1 MKPNGVD
8 GHSGGQTTFGC
19 GQRKSPHSRADRVYA
34 DRSSITHSAL
44 KLRYLIPVV
53 MPSSDPNV
61 KRGRALNGI
70 VGIHPGAAPNTPSHG
85 TPVTSPT
92 KQKIKTEEFSV
103 LFDGP
108 LVAKQ
113 GEGWDTMLETVVN
126 SWVECVVAE
135 RRGER

>member
-1 MKPNGVD
+1 MPN
-8 GHSGGQTTFGC
+8 
-19 GQRKSPHSRADRVYA
+19 
-34 DRSSITHSAL
+34 
-44 KLRYLIPVV
+44 
-53 MPSSDPNV
+53 SDPNL

-70 VGIHPGAAPNTPSHG
+70 VGAAPGMGSNTPSHG

-92 KQKIKTEEFSV
+92 KQKFKVEELPI

-113 GEGWDTMLETVVN
+113 GEGWDTILEAAIDR
-126 SWVECVVAE
+126 WVECVVAE

>member
-1 MKPNGVD
+1 
-8 GHSGGQTTFGC
+8 
-19 GQRKSPHSRADRVYA
+19 
-34 DRSSITHSAL
+34 
-44 KLRYLIPVV
+44 
-53 MPSSDPNV
+53 MPSSDPNL
-61 KRGRALNGI
+61 KRGRGLNGV
-70 VGIHPGAAPNTPSHG
+70 VGAGPGMGSNTPSHG

-92 KQKIKTEEFSV
+92 KQKFKVEELPI

-113 GEGWDTMLETVVN
+113 GDGWDTILESAID